1 MPPNPAPEGRPAV
14 ALAYHSATGGTRLV
28 VELLADLLSPD
39 LRVRTIDI
47 QDAGAVAA
55 IQGPDLV
62 VFGYPTHFV
71 KPSRSMKEFIDR
83 LPSVERPRKAFVLTT
98 YELYTE
104 NSLRRC
110 ARMLKDKGW
119 MVTGSAAVR
128 APGADVTC
136 LLPDRLCAWLYRFQR
151 DLPGKMRAIAREVR
165 ALARTDGGPRLPAI
179 KWYTP
184 FSRLLQAG
192 LLDGF
197 YEWRKRIRILPDRCT
212 DCGVCLAVCSRGAWV
227 RRGAALGHDPSRC
240 ELCTRCIHRCP
251 RKAIVLIPLVK
262 DNRRLDPRLYARLKD
277 AARAKLGLTGGATG
291 AR

>member
-1 MPPNPAPEGRPAV
+1 MPPRPAPDGRPAV
-14 ALAYHSATGGTRLV
+14 ALLYHSAAGGTRLV
-28 VELLADLLSPD
+28 IELLAELLSPD
-39 LRVRTIDI
+39 LRVRAVDI
-47 QDAGAVAA
+47 HAAGAAGA
-55 IQGPDLV
+55 IDGSDLV

-71 KPSRSMKEFIDR
+71 RPSRSMKEFIDR
-83 LPSVERPRKAFVLTT
+83 LPPADPPKKAYLLTT

-110 ARMLKDKGW
+110 ALMLKDKG
-119 MVTGSAAVR
+119 MTVTGSAAVR

-136 LLPDRLCAWLYRFQR
+136 LVPDRLCAWLYRFQR
-151 DLPGKMRAIAREVR
+151 DLPGKVRSIAREVR
-165 ALARTDGGPRLPAI
+165 ALAWTGGRRRLPWI

-184 FSRLLQAG
+184 FSRILQRG

-197 YEWRKRIRILPDRCT
+197 YEWRKRIRILPERCS

-227 RRGAALGHDPSRC
+227 RQGAALWHDPSRC

-262 DNRRLDPRLYARLKD
+262 DNRRLDPRLYARLRD
-277 AARAKLGLTGGATG
+277 AARAKLGLMGGATR
-291 AR
+291 AQ